1 MINLVIFIKNLS
13 LKTSQ
18 ITQARETSRKVNLEL
33 ESLDWRKETKGVFK
47 ASDDILSESLILA
60 QDERWRRA

>member
-1 MINLVIFIKNLS
+1 MMINLVIFIKNLS

-33 ESLDWRKETKGVFK
+33 ESLDWRKETKDVLDKRLTIFY
-47 ASDDILSESLILA
+47 L
-60 QDERWRRA
+60 RV